1 MTRVLIAL
9 ALSACIGST
18 AMAQTYRTL
27 TATNLKLNS
36 SYPANGTL
44 TIQANAVTDYS
55 LTLPPSAPAA
65 KSIMA
70 NGATAGTLEWTAPLD
85 VYEFTNGLTESGT
98 NTIKLG
104 GTLSENTTLALAT
117 YSLTMSS
124 ASGGDVLIDVDQLT
138 LKGTVGLN
146 ATGSGNTFIGNS
158 SGTLS
163 LASTGLNVST
173 AGVISDAGG
182 DIEFAGNIVPSSA
195 GNYSLGSD
203 AVRWRNAFIGP
214 ESLHIG
220 PADGYANNTQLL
232 IGYNGNT
239 NTASFDLDGTAG
251 VVTLNNTDGME
262 LNLNLNANDNVTLG
276 DATSDR
282 ITIEGTIYPIS
293 GSTDGSSLVFEGAT
307 NDDFQTTFKIMD
319 PTADRTLLFPDVDG
333 MLAVTD
339 LNGGVVI
346 VGTLEVY
353 QQTNLKGKVFL
364 GDGLDDTIWVN
375 TAGDAD
381 LRIEETEI
389 RRLDQ
394 LTIRGSDATSTT
406 HVSSLQLAESVDLN
420 STDGDITFTAQ
431 SGGIDA
437 FAFGVISLESG
448 DLQLEGSGLYLDPN
462 SPRFEMNKD
471 QYFNGKLDIDGAAF
485 RTVSLMADGY
495 AEGSAYITLQP
506 NDGIQIMADGY
517 ADGSAYITLQPTDG
531 IQMSGVV
538 TMLSLASPLNI
549 SLGANDRILVAN
561 SDGVIDQVDPSALVG
576 SSAWGLSGNAGTTP
590 GTTAGDNFIGTTDV
604 QDLVFATNGTEVFR
618 ATSGGRI
625 GIGTTTPSETLDVAG
640 TVNISGVT
648 TINTTN
654 TDATT
659 IGNGQ
664 ATTSILGGFVV
675 SLYRGGANMAVDN
688 NYTVVIIT
696 SGAAND
702 DVTFPEAPTPGRMVI
717 VRNQSGV
724 DIDIVDDAATPTAI
738 ETIADGVNRTYV
750 YDGTAWVQ
758 IGN

>member
-44 TIQANAVTDYS
+44 TIQANAATDYS

-146 ATGSGNTFIGNS
+146 ATGSGNTSIGNS

-307 NDDFQTTFKIMD
+307 NDGFQTTFKIID

-353 QQTNLKGKVFL
+353 QQTDLKGLVNL
-364 GDGLDDTIWVN
+364 GDGVGDVIWVN

-381 LRIEETEI
+381 LRIEESEI

-394 LTIRGSDATSTT
+394 LTIRGSDATNTT
-406 HVSSLQLAESVDLN
+406 HVASLQLAESVDLN

-431 SGGIDA
+431 NGGIDA

-485 RTVSLMADGY
+485 RTVSL
-495 AEGSAYITLQP
+495 I
-506 NDGIQIMADGY
+506 ADGY